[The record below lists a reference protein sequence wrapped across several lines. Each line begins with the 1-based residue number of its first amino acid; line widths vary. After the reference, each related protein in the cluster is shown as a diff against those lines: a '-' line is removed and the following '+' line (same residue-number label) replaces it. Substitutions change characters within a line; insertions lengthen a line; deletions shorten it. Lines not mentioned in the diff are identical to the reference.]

1 MCIAVSIAYGM
12 LHDQVTARICIE
24 YFTIGHPP
32 VFGSADPTLL
42 GLAWGIHATWWAGAF
57 VGLGLAVAAR
67 SGRRRR
73 IEPEELTR
81 PVLTLIGVMAA
92 AAALSGGLGYL
103 AAREGFLRLQ
113 GTLGTSVPP
122 SRHVAFIAAGC
133 AHGASYWVGFIGG
146 LVLWIRTWR
155 KRGFEVKVQSRAEP
169 TPHPECGTSTETRSA
184 PVP

>member
-1 MCIAVSIAYGM
+1 MAYGI

-32 VFGSADPTLL
+32 VFRSADPTLL
-42 GLAWGIHATWWAGAF
+42 GLAWGIHATWWVGAF

-67 SGRRRR
+67 SGRRRK
-73 IEPEELTR
+73 IEPGELAR

-92 AAALSGGLGYL
+92 AAALSGVLGYL
-103 AAREGFLRLQ
+103 AAREGLLRLL

-122 SRHVAFIAAGC
+122 SRHVAFITAGC
-133 AHGASYWVGFIGG
+133 AHGASYWVGFVGG

-155 KRGFEVKVQSRAEP
+155 RRKWASPLQP
-169 TPHPECGTSTETRSA
+169 
-184 PVP
+184 